1 MRIKIDK
8 KITIADNVKPVIVA
22 EISCNHN
29 GSKKLFLRHI
39 KEAAKNGADLIK
51 IQSFE
56 PKDITIKSKKKN
68 YLIKSGLWK
77 NKYLW
82 NLYEAAQTPFDWH
95 KDAFKLAKKLNVTLF
110 SSPFSK
116 RAVDLLESLKV
127 KLYKISS
134 FEITDHELIHYVAK
148 KRKPIIISTGMA
160 TLREINDAINVIKRY
175 HNKIIILYCVSGYPT
190 ENKEANILSIKELK
204 RIYKNHLIGLSDHTN
219 NIYSSLAS
227 TALGACL
234 IEKHFIVSKRIKTL
248 DKEFSITPEELKSL
262 KIESGKIFET
272 LGKKKIGPKT
282 NEKNSLKLRRSVFS
296 TKEIKKGD
304 IFSRKNIGNFRP
316 SIGLSANKI
325 QKLFG
330 KKAKKNFKKFE
341 PIFSA

>member
-8 KITIADNVKPVIVA
+8 KITIANNLRPVIVA

-29 GSKKLFLRHI
+29 GNKKLFLKHI
-39 KEAAKNGADLIK
+39 KDAAQNGADLIK

-56 PKDITIKSKKKN
+56 PEDITIKSKNEKF
-68 YLIKSGLWK
+68 LIKSGLWK

-82 NLYEAAQTPFDWH
+82 DLYKKAQTPFSWH
-95 KDAFKLAKKLNVTLF
+95 KDAFKLAKKLGITLF

-160 TLREINDAINVIKRY
+160 TLKEIDEAINIIKKY

-190 ENKEANILSIKELK
+190 KNKEANISSLEKLK
-204 RIYKNHLIGLSDHTN
+204 KIYKNNLIGLSDHTD

-227 TALGACL
+227 TALGSCL
-234 IEKHFIVSKRIKTL
+234 IEKHFIVSKKNKTL
-248 DKEFSITPEELKSL
+248 DSEFSISPKELRSL
-262 KIESGKIFET
+262 KIESEKIFDT
-272 LGKKKIGPKT
+272 LGKKIIGPKK
-282 NEKNSLKLRRSVFS
+282 NEKNSLKLRRSIFS
-296 TKEIKKGD
+296 IKEIKKGD
-304 IFSRKNIGNFRP
+304 LFSRKNIGSFRP
-316 SIGLSANKI
+316 LVGLSSNKI
-325 QKLFG
+325 QDLFG
-330 KKAKKNFKKFE
+330 KKAKKNFKKFQ
-341 PIFSA
+341 PIFSV